1 MITEGLKLQK
11 EKKNIRMGKNKKLEI
26 EEQNKPKGSTGREI
40 IKKDMSR
47 NQWN

>member
-40 IKKDMSR
+40 IKKATSK
-47 NQWN
+47 NQ